1 MQRLPYIQAMELDA
15 FPPYL
20 KADAADGSLCIKV
33 NRATFKNPPVELL
46 LLLQQFAEVLVEIC
60 PLLLLWSFVLYNSI
74 VLLQMVFYSALIAT
88 KVVEDKVIK
97 DKVIKDKVTKDKVTK
112 DKVVKDKVIR
122 DKVIRDMV
130 SRTRS
135 SIHILLNLRADAQ
148 IIDVNLVCNMSQI
161 LNANK
166 CMLW

>member
-1 MQRLPYIQAMELDA
+1 MQRLPYIQAMELDV

-20 KADAADGSLCIKV
+20 KADATDGSLCIKV

-46 LLLQQFAEVLVEIC
+46 LLLQQFAEVLIEIC

-97 DKVIKDKVTKDKVTK
+97 DKVIRDKVTKDKVTK
-112 DKVVKDKVIR
+112 DKVIKDKVVR
-122 DKVIRDMV
+122 DKVVRDKV
-130 SRTRS
+130 VKNKVVNP
-135 SIHILLNLRADAQ
+135 NLVNLQANAQ
-148 IIDVNLVCNMSQI
+148 I
-161 LNANK
+161 K
-166 CMLW
+166 